1 MSEEES
7 LVSGSALERL
17 RDLQAA
23 GVAFSRNKNFAL
35 FEQPGNREALS
46 LHRYLDALAEEI
58 TQGHEQGSLA
68 VTAHTPSVGPISLEI
83 VRRDLGIKHT
93 VHLHAEELE
102 ALGDR
107 LEVRAT
113 LASYGIDVPMAGS

>member
-1 MSEEES
+1 M
-7 LVSGSALERL
+7 SGSALDRL

-35 FEQPGNREALS
+35 FEEPGNREALS

-58 TQGHEQGSLA
+58 TQGHGHGSLA
-68 VTAHTPSVGPISLEI
+68 VTAQEPPIGPVSLEI
-83 VRRDLGIKHT
+83 MRRDLGIKHT
-93 VHLHAEELE
+93 VHLHADELE

-107 LEVRAT
+107 LEVRAI
-113 LASYGIDVPMAGS
+113 LATYGVDVPMTGS